1 MGADPAIASLMDTM
15 MAQLLSKD
23 VLYEPLQQISARV
36 RVLLPC
42 RSRLCA
48 SADVAPPAVQYP
60 SWLAHKRGA
69 IPAEEH
75 ARYTRQSALVAQLLA
90 VFDMAPEDR
99 GRVMELMQEMQAC
112 GAPPQEIMAEL
123 APGLTFGADGAPQF
137 PPGGAGGVPPELANS
152 CAQQ

>member
-1 MGADPAIASLMDTM
+1 VPRGFCGRVCVHRLTH
-15 MAQLLSKD
+15 
-23 VLYEPLQQISARV
+23 AR
-36 RVLLPC
+36 
-42 RSRLCA
+42 A
-48 SADVAPPAVQYP
+48 TQYP

-69 IPAEEH
+69 IPAEDH

-90 VFDMAPEDR
+90 VFDLVPEDR

-112 GAPPQEIMAEL
+112 GAPPQEIMSEL